1 MFRVKLF
8 PSQNRPSFLHLSM
21 PIVLA
26 SVLPLKMGGAR
37 FDRVRVEF
45 HCLNI
50 VWSGFRHCNGRW
62 SKVVLPSYLFVNL
75 LLCEAEVDNLPTSQN
90 RNFLH
95 HTNQPTNS
103 HWDPHPLLLKLLTH
117 HDHHSSPPTPPLKSN
132 FTNLYNN

>member
-8 PSQNRPSFLHLSM
+8 PSQNRPSFLHLYM

-50 VWSGFRHCNGRW
+50 VWLGFRHCNVRW

-75 LLCEAEVDNLPTSQN
+75 LLCEAEIDNLPTSQN
-90 RNFLH
+90 HNFLH

-103 HWDPHPLLLKLLTH
+103 HWAPQPPVAQTFDSPWSPLITAN
-117 HDHHSSPPTPPLKSN
+117 SSTQIKFHQPR
-132 FTNLYNN
+132 